1 MKWSGK
7 PTGKSRKTGGSSDA
21 SQRRIATQ
29 IATKTVKTFGKWRDL
44 PSLMTRW
51 ATLILSCD
59 EARASVLPDS
69 MLRERSAKGNEHAE
83 LPKQCDENESYQ
95 RRTEQ
100 PLQRSITAEIH
111 PNRNPGVRAL
121 TPTRATA
128 MAVPKTAE

>member
-1 MKWSGK
+1 MEWETDWKITKNGRLERCV
-7 PTGKSRKTGGSSDA
+7 TAMNRDSDRNQN
-21 SQRRIATQ
+21 SQDI
-29 IATKTVKTFGKWRDL
+29 GKWRDL

-59 EARASVLPDS
+59 EARAFVLPDS
-69 MLRERSAKGNEHAE
+69 MLRERSAKGNEDAE

-95 RRTEQ
+95 RRSER
-100 PLQRSITAEIH
+100 PRQRSITAEIH